1 MDRAI
6 RTLGAGLR
14 GAAWEVFGTRKR
26 ELLLKGTT
34 GRNGCLRLIDLAD
47 LDAAISRQPSP
58 RLHSSVS
65 SKCAHCWTRPL
76 ISYAFNSRG
85 NQARGGNVRKLI
97 VFNHVSL
104 DGYFV
109 DGNGDMSWARKAQ
122 PDTEWNAFVAENA
135 AGGVVLLFGRITY
148 ELMASYW
155 PTPLALK
162 NDPKVA
168 EGMNSLQKVV
178 FSRTLDKASWKNT
191 KLVKGNL
198 VEQVRK
204 MKAEPGEGMAILG
217 SGSIVSQL
225 AQEGLID
232 EYQIVLNPVVLGKG
246 RTMFEGIKEKLS
258 LKLIKTRTF
267 GNGSVVLW
275 YEPQA

>member
-1 MDRAI
+1 
-6 RTLGAGLR
+6 
-14 GAAWEVFGTRKR
+14 
-26 ELLLKGTT
+26 
-34 GRNGCLRLIDLAD
+34 
-47 LDAAISRQPSP
+47 
-58 RLHSSVS
+58 
-65 SKCAHCWTRPL
+65 
-76 ISYAFNSRG
+76 
-85 NQARGGNVRKLI
+85 
-97 VFNHVSL
+97 
-104 DGYFV
+104 
-109 DGNGDMSWARKAQ
+109 
-122 PDTEWNAFVAENA
+122 
-135 AGGVVLLFGRITY
+135 

-204 MKAEPGEGMAILG
+204 MKAEPGEGLAILG

-225 AQEGLID
+225 ALEGLID

-246 RTMFEGIKEKLS
+246 RTMFDGIKEKLN

-275 YEPQA
+275 YEPQARKPQVSAQARNTPDAVACCRQSLLLPYPVVRLGPSLPHRPQWNPRFLTPK